1 MIRRTI
7 QVAVAAPSGRVR
19 GHTVAVGDLE
29 AVPLNGMSVGQG
41 APAGRFAQSHDNF
54 LPRHLEVT

>member
-29 AVPLNGMSVGQG
+29 AVPRIGMLVGQG
-41 APAGRFAQSHDNF
+41 APAASFAQSHDNI
-54 LPRHLEVT
+54 LPRHLELT